1 MNCLLTFQFE
11 ITILYFIFFY
21 NLHLHALFQDFFM
34 LDIKT
39 SNIFFF
45 YFPGLT
51 QVNLCAPRLDPLAG
65 STLRLGLII
74 MIIILIR
81 L

>member
-1 MNCLLTFQFE
+1 MHCFKTFSYW
-11 ITILYFIFFY
+11 ILKPQTYFFI
-21 NLHLHALFQDFFM
+21 
-34 LDIKT
+34 
-39 SNIFFF
+39 

-65 STLRLGLII
+65 STLRLDLIT